1 MLILCENE
9 ISKTQFNHKIR
20 ENVSEKL
27 GFSPNFSMFYVYYLD
42 TLSDFTDSEFSI
54 AKTLL
59 LSEKLKIDGKCQ
71 NYFLVAPR
79 PGVESS
85 WGTKAKD
92 IFYAS
97 GLVKL
102 KSIEQAKLYI
112 FDNNIDPNI
121 LNNPS
126 FYSEFFDR
134 MTESV
139 FFGLDEYKLS
149 PLEPRNLSYAN
160 NDILSFIVK
169 CNSALGLALSD
180 EEISYLNKSYINL
193 NRKPTDV
200 ELMMFAQVNSEHCR
214 HKIFN
219 STWVID
225 GKSQDKTLFKHI
237 KSTEP
242 EKSRFIIK
250 AYSDNSAVINSFKT
264 NKLIIDESNSYT
276 YKDTETHTVIK
287 VETHNH
293 PTAIS
298 PFSGAAT
305 GSGGE
310 IRDEAATGRG
320 SKTKAGL
327 CGFNVSNLNIPN
339 FIQSWEENISVSYP
353 DRIASSLDIMIDG
366 PLGASSYNNEFG
378 RPCLSGYFRTF
389 EKKIADNSYFG
400 YHKPVMIAGGL
411 GTIDNANYKKN
422 EIRDNDLIIVLGGP
436 SMLVGLG
443 GGAASSKQSSKE
455 NEELDFAS
463 VQRENAEMQRRCQ
476 EVIDKCSNSLK
487 NIIIS
492 IHDVGAGGL
501 SNAVPEIVNDC
512 QMGAIIDID
521 KIPCADK
528 TLSPLEIWCNESQ
541 ERYVLAIKPKHLDIF
556 EKICLSENCP
566 FSVIGYATDDKL
578 LVLKDD
584 SEPYIELPM
593 DLLFGEKGKQ
603 QINVNSSV
611 IRETSADYSG
621 FDFHDCLIKVLSL
634 PAVASKQFLITI
646 GDRSVG
652 GLTVQDQFIGPWQV
666 PIADC
671 AITANDFSFKDGEV
685 MSMGEKASIAII
697 NPVAS
702 GEMAVCEA
710 ILNLCS
716 SPVGNIA
723 KIALSANW
731 MSSFDNDFD
740 KYNLFKTA
748 ESVTSNI
755 CNKLGVTIPVG
766 KDSLSMKMSWAEGNK
781 EINVKSPNTLIVS
794 AFASVHNLKNIIKPM
809 FINEKDSSIIFV
821 DLADG
826 KKRTGGSALSQV
838 LQTDD
843 SECPKVENILKF
855 KSFFEETQNL
865 INSKKILSYHDKSDG
880 GLITTLIESAFAGH
894 VGIDIYYNQDLLGLE
909 KAFDSEL
916 DQYIKFFFNEELGV
930 VMQISNK
937 FLTEVQ
943 KLYSEIGIKTYVI
956 AKLNP
961 EYEVTI
967 YDARDMP
974 FYSTSLE
981 ALHKIWHRTSYEIQ
995 KIRDNPKTS
1004 ESEYNSIGKLNNKG
1018 LYIEKNFSDPDAN
1031 KLFSIVKTKPKVAIL
1046 REQGINGHYE
1056 MANAFSKNGFD
1067 AFDVTINSLISKENI
1082 LDNFQGVVFCGG
1094 FSYGDVLGAGR
1105 GWANKILHNDILLNS
1120 FSNYFKNLDKFTLG
1134 ICNGCQT
1141 LANLKKI
1148 IPDSEH
1154 WPSFKQNNSERFES
1168 RIVMVNIEKSNSI
1181 FFSDMYDSK
1190 LPIVVSHGE
1199 GRAELSDEDYAKLKK
1214 NNQICLSY
1222 IDENKKL
1229 TEDYPYNP
1237 NGSYKGIAGIS
1248 SISGNITLM
1257 MPHPE
1262 RLLDIS
1268 QFPTNDDEKI
1278 SPWSKFFY
1286 NARMHL
1292 K

>member
-9 ISKTQFNHKIR
+9 ISKTQFNHKIS
-20 ENVSEKL
+20 EKISEKL
-27 GFSPNFSMFYVYYLD
+27 DFSSNFSMFYVYYLD

-54 AKTLL
+54 VKKLL
-59 LSEKLKIDGKCQ
+59 QSEKFNIKEKCQ

-97 GLVKL
+97 GLNKL

-112 FDNNIDPNI
+112 FDNTTDSNV
-121 LNNPS
+121 LKNPL
-126 FYSEFFDR
+126 FYGEFFDK
-134 MTESV
+134 MTESI
-139 FFGLDEYKLS
+139 FFKLDEYKLS
-149 PLEPRNLSYAN
+149 PLEPRILSYAN
-160 NDILSFIVK
+160 DDILPYIEK
-169 CNSALGLALSD
+169 CNDSLGLALSKD
-180 EEISYLNKSYINL
+180 EISYLNKSYIDL

-219 STWVID
+219 STWLID
-225 GKSQDKTLFKHI
+225 GKKQDKTLFKYI

-242 EKSRFIIK
+242 DKSKFIIK

-264 NKLIIDESNSYT
+264 NKLIINEFNNYT
-276 YKDTETHTVIK
+276 YKDTKTHTIIK

-339 FIQSWEENISVSYP
+339 FIQSWEKNISIAYP
-353 DRIASSLDIMIDG
+353 DRIASSLEIMLDG

-389 EKKIADNSYFG
+389 EKKIAENSYFG
-400 YHKPVMIAGGL
+400 YHKPIMIAGGL
-411 GTIDNANYKKN
+411 GSIDNSNFKKN
-422 EIRDNDLIIVLGGP
+422 EIKDNDLIIVLGGP

-512 QMGAIIDID
+512 QMGAIIDIK

-541 ERYVLAIKPKHLDIF
+541 ERYILAINPEDLDIF

-566 FSVIGYATDDKL
+566 FSSIGFATDDKR
-578 LVLKDD
+578 LVLKDN
-584 SEPYIELPM
+584 SETFIDLPM
-593 DLLFGEKGKQ
+593 DLLFGEKGEQ
-603 QINVNSSV
+603 QISVNSSV
-611 IRETSADYSG
+611 IKEASIDYSG
-621 FDFHDCLIKVLSL
+621 FNFDACLVKVLSL

-685 MSMGEKASIAII
+685 MSMGEKASIAVY

-716 SPVGNIA
+716 SPIGNIS

-731 MSSFDNDFD
+731 MSSFDDNFD
-740 KYNLFKTA
+740 KYSLFMTA
-748 ESVTSNI
+748 KSITSNI
-755 CNKLGVTIPVG
+755 CNKLGITIPVG
-766 KDSLSMKMSWAEGNK
+766 KDSLSMKMSWTEDNK
-781 EINVKSPNTLIVS
+781 EINVKSPNTLIIS
-794 AFASVHNLKNIIKPM
+794 AFASVKNLKDIVKPM
-809 FINEKDSSIIFV
+809 FVDDKDSSIIFV

-838 LQTDD
+838 LQTND
-843 SECPKVENILKF
+843 SECPKVENISKF
-855 KSFFEETQNL
+855 KSFFEVTQNL
-865 INSKKILSYHDKSDG
+865 INSKKILSCHDKSDG
-880 GLITTLIESAFAGH
+880 GLITALLESSFAGH
-894 VGIDIYYNQDLLGLE
+894 IGVDIYYNQDI
-909 KAFDSEL
+909 SEL
-916 DQYIKFFFNEELGV
+916 NKFIFNEELGV

-937 FLTEVQ
+937 FLAEVQ
-943 KLYSEIGIKTYVI
+943 KLYSEIGVDNYVI
-956 AKLNP
+956 AKTNSTYDLN
-961 EYEVTI
+961 I
-967 YDARDMP
+967 YANKNLI
-974 FYSTSLE
+974 YNNTLE
-981 ALHKIWHRTSYEIQ
+981 NLHKIWHRTSYEIQ
-995 KIRDNPKTS
+995 RIRDNSFTS
-1004 ESEYNSIGKLNNKG
+1004 ECEYDSIGKFDNKG
-1018 LYIEKNFSDPDAN
+1018 LYIDKNFSDPDVN
-1031 KLFSIVKTKPKVAIL
+1031 KIFSIVKTKPKVAIL

-1067 AFDVTINSLISKENI
+1067 AVDVTINSLISKENT
-1082 LDNFQGVVFCGG
+1082 LENFQGVVFCGG

-1105 GWANKILHNDILLNS
+1105 GWASKILHNDILLNS
-1120 FSNYFKNLDKFTLG
+1120 FSDYFNNLDKFTLG

-1141 LANLKKI
+1141 LANLKSI
-1148 IPDSEH
+1148 IPGSKY
-1154 WPSFKQNNSERFES
+1154 WPSFQQNNSERFES
-1168 RIVMVNIEKSNSI
+1168 RIVMVNVEKSNSI
-1181 FFSDMYDSK
+1181 FFSGMDDSK
-1190 LPIVVSHGE
+1190 LPIVISHGE
-1199 GRAELSDEDYAKLKK
+1199 GRANLSDEDFLKLQQ
-1214 NNQICLSY
+1214 NNQICISY
-1222 IDENKKL
+1222 IDENKKC

-1237 NGSYKGIAGIS
+1237 NGSYAGIAGIS

-1262 RLLDIS
+1262 RLIDIS